1 MLERELDYN
10 RDQQRLLYDEI
21 SDKFNE
27 KQALYFREFVLAA
40 ETDPSAAHFFIQ
52 GPGGTRKTF
61 LYKGVAAY
69 FRSQGKVVL
78 CVASSDIAALL
89 LPGGRTAHS
98 RFRIPIDIFA
108 DSSCNVKK
116 NTKISQLLRRADI
129 IIWDEVPM
137 QHRHCFE
144 AVDRTLRDIREND
157 VLFGGI
163 PTLFG
168 DFAQILPVVR
178 RGKRPQIVEACL
190 QRSPIWPQL
199 SLRCLTENM
208 RVAGLDRENR
218 DFVSWLQDL
227 SYDPAFQGFIAP
239 PPSINTTSAIADF
252 YTGVY
257 PDDLLRNA
265 AMDPTVFADRCI
277 LSALNKGVNDINRIM
292 IRKYPGELK
301 EFHGATTAED
311 AENAPPLPP
320 ELLQELDFPS
330 IPPANLELKI
340 GAPVI
345 LLRNMDPESGHSS
358 PVAKTML
365 WIHIPQQ
372 NHGGTDF
379 ELQVSWRNGGKIE
392 FLQKLRRQRRCILR
406 IFSCCYRVKFLQFS
420 RIFADHD
427 AVDVVNAFVQCA

>member
-1 MLERELDYN
+1 
-10 RDQQRLLYDEI
+10 
-21 SDKFNE
+21 
-27 KQALYFREFVLAA
+27 
-40 ETDPSAAHFFIQ
+40 
-52 GPGGTRKTF
+52 
-61 LYKGVAAY
+61 
-69 FRSQGKVVL
+69 
-78 CVASSDIAALL
+78 VASSGIAALL

-116 NTKISQLLRRADI
+116 NTKIAQLLRRADL

-163 PTLFG
+163 PTLFGG

-301 EFHGATTAED
+301 EFHAVTTAED

-345 LLRNMDPESGHSS
+345 LLRNMDPEHGLCNGTRMTI
-358 PVAKTML
+358 VRIARNVLETRILTGEFAGQKRL
-365 WIHIPQQ
+365 IPRIKLNSAQE
-372 NHGGTDF
+372 DF
-379 ELQVSWRNGGKIE
+379 AYI
-392 FLQKLRRQRRCILR
+392 I
-406 IFSCCYRVKFLQFS
+406 S
-420 RIFADHD
+420 RIQFPLRLCFSMTINKSQGQSFERVGVDLRAPPFSHGQFYVAMSRVTDVRRLSILTLPPD
-427 AVDVVNAFVQCA
+427 AGNRDNKILKNIVYPEVLIRENRH